1 MTGADAGVGGS
12 AGFSTWSSN
21 RGGTRDGIKRGFEPF
36 ITAVAADVISAGRE
50 GIAGMIGSDCGKE
63 GGSGGNAAASD
74 CIIAGRIGS
83 DGNAEASDCF
93 IAGRIGSDGNAA
105 ASDCIV
111 AGRIGSDCG
120 KGGGS
125 GGSAAASDSGG
136 AVFFAAIRSLRDA
149 IKLKASRIGDTN
161 EIRMASVILCYYC
174 VECRMIARCIVSA
187 SMLCTTNLHRA
198 ASITALPENPH
209 KDG

>member
-83 DGNAEASDCF
+83 D
-93 IAGRIGSDGNAA
+93 
-105 ASDCIV
+105 
-111 AGRIGSDCG
+111 CG

-161 EIRMASVILCYYC
+161 EIRMASVILFYYC
-174 VECRMIARCIVSA
+174 VE
-187 SMLCTTNLHRA
+187 
-198 ASITALPENPH
+198 
-209 KDG
+209 

>member
-1 MTGADAGVGGS
+1 LTGADAGVGGS
-12 AGFSTWSSN
+12 AGNSTWSSN
-21 RGGTRDGIKRGFEPF
+21 RGGTRDGIRRGFEPF

-63 GGSGGNAAASD
+63 GGSGGNAA
-74 CIIAGRIGS
+74 
-83 DGNAEASDCF
+83 ASDCF

-149 IKLKASRIGDTN
+149 MKLKASRIGDTN
-161 EIRMASVILCYYC
+161 EIRMASVILFYYC
-174 VECRMIARCIVSA
+174 VE
-187 SMLCTTNLHRA
+187 
-198 ASITALPENPH
+198 
-209 KDG
+209 

>member
-50 GIAGMIGSDCGKE
+50 G
-63 GGSGGNAAASD
+63 
-74 CIIAGRIGS
+74 
-83 DGNAEASDCF
+83 

-149 IKLKASRIGDTN
+149 IKLKASRVGDTN
-161 EIRMASVILCYYC
+161 EIRMASVILFYYC
-174 VECRMIARCIVSA
+174 VE
-187 SMLCTTNLHRA
+187 
-198 ASITALPENPH
+198 
-209 KDG
+209 